1 MSHKKS
7 DTSKK
12 NVVIVGGG
20 YANVHVVN
28 ALEKTLDRTRFNLLL
43 VTPRPYY
50 LHLIA
55 ALRVAVTAE
64 GQLEDDALIPYDRL
78 PGVTLVQGKVAAIEE
93 AAPGQGGALVLESGE
108 RVEYAAL
115 VLGTG
120 SSWTGTTDFP
130 DADEDVREHIR
141 SWRAAFSKASNVV
154 IVGGG
159 AVGIGERSPC
169 ASDVR
174 GLTSGP

>member
-1 MSHKKS
+1 MISLPRT
-7 DTSKK
+7 TSPLFS
-12 NVVIVGGG
+12 
-20 YANVHVVN
+20 Y
-28 ALEKTLDRTRFNLLL
+28 LRCSYLRL
-43 VTPRPYY
+43 TPFPYRP
-50 LHLIA
+50 L
-55 ALRVAVTAE
+55 
-64 GQLEDDALIPYDRL
+64 
-78 PGVTLVQGKVAAIEE
+78 
-93 AAPGQGGALVLESGE
+93 LVLESGE

-159 AVGIGERSPC
+159 AVGIGEYRLY
-169 ASDVR
+169 ASVR
-174 GLTSGP
+174 WLTSGP